1 MSERTSYLIPMRR
14 LQTVAIAL
22 LLALIVAPGAA
33 WAQLPD
39 ADPVTWTVSV
49 EPAQAEPGDVL
60 LLSLAATIEGDWR
73 MYAMDSPVGKPLG
86 VSFDASDAFVGTAPI
101 TQPEPNQGFDQTL
114 ERDYTYFTEQVALSR
129 AFRVTEAAA
138 DGPASIAGTIN
149 YMVCNDEIC
158 LPPTRQPF
166 QVSVQIRNASV
177 TTEAPPSAAEAPP
190 TEPAPRAA
198 TPETPAEDTP
208 SEATAPP
215 VADADPQILPPDEPG
230 VAETPPTVEGPGT
243 LAPLEPAE
251 EQSSL
256 WAFILLAVGA
266 GLAAL
271 LTPCVFPMI
280 PLTVSFFL
288 HNAGDRRKAAR
299 MAGAYG
305 LSIVGLFTGLGI
317 AMALVVGAA
326 GPQLIAANP
335 WVNLF
340 IGLVLVVFGFS
351 LLGFYELRPP
361 AKLLNYFNRQGNE
374 RGGYLGVL
382 FMGLTLVLVSFSCT
396 VPFVGGLLAATVQGG
411 WGYPL
416 LGMVI
421 FSSVFALPFVLFA
434 IFPNALSKLPKSGS
448 WMGALKGVLGFVE
461 IAAALKFLSN
471 ADLVWGTGLLPRP
484 LAIALMIVIFA
495 LTGFY
500 LIGKLTLKSPEAEVT
515 TLPQPVGGL
524 RLFSAIVFFGLAFY
538 LVPGLLG
545 APLGGLDA
553 FLPPRQATDVSLLA
567 GMQARTDADVQTH
580 GGVAWHQSRPAA
592 FEEAR
597 RTGRPVLIDFT
608 GYTCTNCRHMEATVL
623 SKPAIAERIGREFVP
638 LQLWTDNA
646 ETGPALQRYQL
657 ELTGRIALPTYAVVH
672 PDGQLVS
679 QLSGVT
685 SQERYAAFLDAA
697 TAAFGQADALAA
709 R

>member
-1 MSERTSYLIPMRR
+1 MRTF
-14 LQTVAIAL
+14 TTAF
-22 LLALIVAPGAA
+22 LLALLAASAA

-39 ADPVTWTVSV
+39 ANPAAWTATV
-49 EPAQAEPGDVL
+49 EPAQAEPGDVVL
-60 LLSLAATIEGDWR
+60 VTLAAEIGAGWQ
-73 MYAMDSPVGKPLG
+73 MYAMDSPVGKPL
-86 VSFDASDAFVGTAPI
+86 SISYEAPAGFAATGPA
-101 TQPEPNQGFDQTL
+101 TQPEPRQGYDRTL
-114 ERDYTYFTEQVALSR
+114 DRDYTYFTERATVTR
-129 AFRVTEAAA
+129 AFRVTDEARSGSAA
-138 DGPASIAGTIN
+138 ISGTVG

-158 LPPTRQPF
+158 LPPTREPF
-166 QVSVQIRNASV
+166 RVTVQVQNAAAV
-177 TTEAPPSAAEAPP
+177 VPTAPQAAE
-190 TEPAPRAA
+190 
-198 TPETPAEDTP
+198 
-208 SEATAPP
+208 PP
-215 VADADPQILPPDEPG
+215 VAEPPAEAAAPAPADPAPSVSETPTEAAETATAADTEEG
-230 VAETPPTVEGPGT
+230 VASPSEREFVPLPADEGAAIAPAAPVEEGAGF
-243 LAPLEPAE
+243 
-251 EQSSL
+251 
-256 WAFILLAVGA
+256 WGFILLAIGA

-288 HNAGDRRKAAR
+288 HRAGDRRKAAR
-299 MAGAYG
+299 MAGVYG

-335 WVNLF
+335 FVNLF

-351 LLGFYELRPP
+351 LLGFYELRVP
-361 AKLLNYFNRQGNE
+361 AGLLNYFNRQGDE
-374 RGGYLGVL
+374 RGGYVGVL

-411 WGYPL
+411 WGYPV
-416 LGMVI
+416 LGMVV

-434 IFPNALSKLPKSGS
+434 VFPNALGRLPKSGS
-448 WMGALKGVLGFVE
+448 WMGALKGVLGFIEV
-461 IAAALKFLSN
+461 AAALKFLSN

-495 LTGFY
+495 LAGFY
-500 LIGKLTLKSPEAEVT
+500 LIGKLHLASPEAEVAPM
-515 TLPQPVGGL
+515 PQPVGGL
-524 RLFSAIVFFGLAFY
+524 RLATAIAFFGLAFY
-538 LVPGLLG
+538 LMPGLFG

-567 GMQARTDADVQTH
+567 GLVGTDRGPERRGEV
-580 GGVAWHQSRPAA
+580 VWHQSREAA
-592 FEEAR
+592 FEEAQ

-623 SKPAIAERIGREFVP
+623 SRPAIAERIDRAFVP
-638 LQLWTDNA
+638 LQLWTDDA

-672 PDGQLVS
+672 PDGRLIS

-685 SQERYAAFLDAA
+685 SQERYAAFLDAGA
-697 TAAFGQADALAA
+697 AAFEQTDALAV

>member
-1 MSERTSYLIPMRR
+1 MRR
-14 LQTVAIAL
+14 FQSIAIAL
-22 LLALIVAPGAA
+22 LLALTAMSAA
-33 WAQLPD
+33 VRAQVPD
-39 ADPVTWTVSV
+39 ADPVTWTANA
-49 EPAQAEPGDVL
+49 EPAQAEPGDVVL
-60 LLSLAATIEGDWR
+60 LTLAATIGEGWR

-86 VSFDASDAFVGTAPI
+86 VSFDASDAFAGTAPI
-101 TQPEPNQGFDQTL
+101 EQPEPKQGFDQIL
-114 ERDYTYFTEQVALSR
+114 ERDYTYFTDQVALSR
-129 AFRVTEAAA
+129 AFRVTGVAT
-138 DGPASIAGTIN
+138 DGPAPVAGTIN

-158 LPPTRQPF
+158 LPPARQSF
-166 QVSVQIRNASV
+166 QTSVQIRNATVAEGS
-177 TTEAPPSAAEAPP
+177 PSAAEAPP
-190 TEPAPRAA
+190 TESVPRAA
-198 TPETPAEDTP
+198 TAEPPAEDP
-208 SEATAPP
+208 SSEATAPP
-215 VADADPQILPPDEPG
+215 VADADPQDPAPPVADEPQ
-230 VAETPPTVEGPGT
+230 VADEELDT

-361 AKLLNYFNRQGNE
+361 SKLLNYFNRQGDE

-448 WMGALKGVLGFVE
+448 WMGALKGVLGFIE

-515 TLPQPVGGL
+515 TMPQPVGGL

-538 LVPGLLG
+538 LMPGLLG

-567 GMQARTDADVQTH
+567 GMQAQTNADVQTH

-697 TAAFGQADALAA
+697 TAAFGQVDALAA